1 MGQDNYQQGGGAGQ
15 PGNQQR
21 NQQSGM
27 DRDREMNQSQ
37 SQNQQDGMG
46 GGMDSDMD
54 DNADLA
60 MQIRED
66 MEVVDA
72 VGEHV
77 GTVDRCE
84 DGQIKLT
91 RNDSPDGEHR
101 FIPLGQV
108 DNVEGGLVTIR
119 GSASDLSSQ
128 ESSY

>member
-1 MGQDNYQQGGGAGQ
+1 MGQDNF
-15 PGNQQR
+15 
-21 NQQSGM
+21 S
-27 DRDREMNQSQ
+27 
-37 SQNQQDGMG
+37 QDGSDRRAD
-46 GGMDSDMD
+46 GMESNMAA
-54 DNADLA
+54 NADLA

-119 GSASDLSSQ
+119 GSASDQSFGQS
-128 ESSY
+128 ED